1 MNVFSKLTTRV
12 CCVAVLAMALP
23 AQAAREFVKTGYAR
37 TKETGRLLYIESHY
51 VREAG
56 TAAENRIVLYRCGF
70 GGPTFARKE
79 LSYQSQR
86 HTPDFNMIDARSGYA
101 EGVRRTAQ
109 GLRAYSQL
117 NATSPRREATLAL
130 RPNLVIDAGFDDF
143 VRLNWRELEG
153 GKTVSFP
160 FLVPS
165 QLDTYNF
172 KIRKHREVTIEGSAA
187 SVIRLNLSG
196 VLAWFTPYIEV
207 SYRQADQV
215 LMRYEGLTNIRNAE
229 GQLLEAVIDFP
240 SNERRLLPQLDL
252 RGPRIEPLA
261 SRCPASVASS

>member
-1 MNVFSKLTTRV
+1 MCTISYAKKASK
-12 CCVAVLAMALP
+12 
-23 AQAAREFVKTGYAR
+23 K
-37 TKETGRLLYIESHY
+37 
-51 VREAG
+51 
-56 TAAENRIVLYRCGF
+56 N
-70 GGPTFARKE
+70 
-79 LSYQSQR
+79 
-86 HTPDFNMIDARSGYA
+86 
-101 EGVRRTAQ
+101 
-109 GLRAYSQL
+109 
-117 NATSPRREATLAL
+117 
-130 RPNLVIDAGFDDF
+130 NLVIDAGFDDF

-229 GQLLEAVIDFP
+229 GQLLQLLEAVIDFP

>member
-1 MNVFSKLTTRV
+1 
-12 CCVAVLAMALP
+12 
-23 AQAAREFVKTGYAR
+23 
-37 TKETGRLLYIESHY
+37 
-51 VREAG
+51 
-56 TAAENRIVLYRCGF
+56 
-70 GGPTFARKE
+70 

-86 HTPDFNMIDARSGYA
+86 HTPDFNMTDTRSGYA

-117 NATSPRREATLAL
+117 NATSPRRETTVAL

-143 VRLNWRELEG
+143 VRLNWRELEA
-153 GKTVSFP
+153 GKAVNFP

-172 KIRKHREVTIEGSAA
+172 KIRKHREVTIEGSTA

-215 LMRYEGLTNIRNAE
+215 LMRYEGLTNIRNADGE
-229 GQLLEAVIDFP
+229 LLEAVIDFP

-252 RGPRIEPLA
+252 RGPRIEPLV
-261 SRCPASVASS
+261 SRCPAAVASS